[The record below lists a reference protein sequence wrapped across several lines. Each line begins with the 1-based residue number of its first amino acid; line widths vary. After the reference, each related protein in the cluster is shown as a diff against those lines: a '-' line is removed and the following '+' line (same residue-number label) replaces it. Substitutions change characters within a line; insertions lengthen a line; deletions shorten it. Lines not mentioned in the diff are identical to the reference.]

1 MSPGQALPDSRQL
14 QGLPSERP
22 LMARTLAYLF
32 AAGGVLALASL
43 SLRDSLDGFAELAHL
58 APFIG
63 AAALAAGSLL
73 FVLVRRAAALQAWAY
88 HAVLVSETVFIS
100 LAVHNNGGSGTFAIF
115 YILVA
120 LYSAYFF
127 RWPGAA
133 FQLGVVATAYGA
145 VLLAQPSGGV
155 DAIAGWFPAVG
166 VLAVSVF
173 LIRMLKDRLDRMI
186 ARLADAARTDVLTG
200 LPNRRAFEET
210 FDTELER
217 AKRTGRPLTLIL
229 GDVDRFKALNDRFG
243 HSVGDETLQRI
254 AAVLDRSRRKMD
266 HVARIGGEEFALVVP
281 ESSEHAAYVLGE
293 RLRRAVREEFQGS
306 DRQVTMS
313 LGVASFPAHGG
324 TTEALFQASDG
335 ALYAAKELGRDRCVI
350 HNSEIA
356 AALASAAARKE
367 AQREGYLATILAL
380 AEALD
385 VRDSGTAQHSQTVA
399 RYSEL
404 LARELELEA
413 ELVERVRLGGML
425 HDVGK
430 IGVPDSVLN
439 KPGPLDESEWREM
452 RAHPLIA
459 ARILDSATVEDIRS
473 WVLSHHE
480 RHDGAGYPQGLEGD
494 EIPLEARILA
504 VADAYEAMTS
514 DRVYRPALT
523 PDEARAEL
531 VSGAGSQFD
540 PLVVQAMLRVL
551 DRLGIA
557 QLAA

>member
-1 MSPGQALPDSRQL
+1 
-14 QGLPSERP
+14 
-22 LMARTLAYLF
+22 
-32 AAGGVLALASL
+32 
-43 SLRDSLDGFAELAHL
+43 
-58 APFIG
+58 
-63 AAALAAGSLL
+63 
-73 FVLVRRAAALQAWAY
+73 
-88 HAVLVSETVFIS
+88 
-100 LAVHNNGGSGTFAIF
+100 
-115 YILVA
+115 
-120 LYSAYFF
+120 
-127 RWPGAA
+127 
-133 FQLGVVATAYGA
+133 
-145 VLLAQPSGGV
+145 
-155 DAIAGWFPAVG
+155 
-166 VLAVSVF
+166 
-173 LIRMLKDRLDRMI
+173 
-186 ARLADAARTDVLTG
+186 
-200 LPNRRAFEET
+200 
-210 FDTELER
+210 
-217 AKRTGRPLTLIL
+217 
-229 GDVDRFKALNDRFG
+229 
-243 HSVGDETLQRI
+243 
-254 AAVLDRSRRKMD
+254 MD

-281 ESSEHAAYVLGE
+281 ESSEHEAYVLGE

-324 TTEALFQASDG
+324 STEALFQASDG

-404 LARELELEA
+404 LARELELEE

-480 RHDGAGYPQGLEGD
+480 RHDGTGYPQGLEGD
-494 EIPLEARILA
+494 DIPLEARILA

-514 DRVYRPALT
+514 DRVYRPALA

-531 VSGAGSQFD
+531 VGGAGSQFD

-551 DRLGIA
+551 DRVGIA